1 MKGKMKAVVKASEA
15 PGFEYKEVD
24 IPTIDPGE
32 VLIKVKAATICG
44 SDIHAFH
51 SSPGIMHLLT
61 LPRIVGHEVCGEVVE
76 VGDYVTNI
84 KKGDTV
90 SPEPHVFCGHCY
102 YCQTGAA
109 LNCQNMR
116 LLGHSMDG
124 AFAEYI
130 KAPGTDCWKHP
141 AGTSYELGAIHEP
154 LGVAVHGVLA
164 DDVSGK
170 SVAVFGCGP
179 IGQFAIGAAI
189 AFGAAKVFGLEVA
202 PKRLAMARKLFPDVT
217 LINPAD
223 QDAVKIIAEATGG
236 LGVDV
241 SVELSGNAAGI
252 QQAFKVLR
260 REGRVSLIGVPSKPV
275 ELELNKDVIFK
286 EARVFGVFGR
296 EVWRT
301 WWRVRSLL
309 DTGKFDPMPIITH
322 RFPLADYAKAIAL
335 AESGE
340 AGKVLLYP
348 EE

>member
-1 MKGKMKAVVKASEA
+1 MKDKMKALVKKDEA
-15 PGFEYKEVD
+15 PGFEYVEVD
-24 IPTIDPGE
+24 VPTIGPGD
-32 VLIKVKAATICG
+32 VLIKIKAATICG

-61 LPRIVGHEVCGEVVE
+61 LPRIVGHEGCGEVVA

-84 KKGDTV
+84 KKGDIV
-90 SPEPHVFCGHCY
+90 SPEPHIFCGHCY

-109 LNCQNMR
+109 LNCQNMK
-116 LLGHSMDG
+116 LLGHNADG
-124 AFAEYI
+124 VFAEYV
-130 KAPGTDCWKHP
+130 KVPETDCWKHP
-141 AGTSYELGAIHEP
+141 AGTAYELGAIYEP

-164 DDVSGK
+164 GDISGK

-179 IGQFAIGAAI
+179 IGQFAIGAAEV
-189 AFGAAKVFGLEVA
+189 FGAAMIFALEVA
-202 PKRLAMARKLFPDVT
+202 PARLAMARKRFPGVT
-217 LINPAD
+217 FINPGE
-223 QDAVKIIAEATGG
+223 QDAVKIITEATDG

-241 SVELSGNAAGI
+241 SIELSGNGAAI

-275 ELELNKDVIFK
+275 ELEVNKDIIFK

-296 EVWRT
+296 EVWQT
-301 WWRVRSLL
+301 WWRVRNLL
-309 DTGKFDPMPIITH
+309 KTGKFDPMPVITH
-322 RFPLADYAKAIAL
+322 RFPLSDYEKAL
-335 AESGE
+335 EMAESGE